1 MLRIAQGVTMSKY
14 ISRDFRSEGAR
25 MGTHTLSEAIGK
37 RGMQTRQC
45 PLWFFFLEGEIFFF
59 EVCVSSSDL
68 QLAMKAQK
76 ALNFWSFCFHPPP
89 KCKGYRHVTIF
100 SGYVLLGI
108 EPRAA
113 GMLGKNSTS
122 WATCSGP
129 PLCFLIILVTAQVN
143 QCWSTR
149 SLEGTQT
156 QPWEETHQTFRI

>member
-89 KCKGYRHVTIF
+89 QVQGLQACDDILRLRIARDWTQGCRHARQEFHQLSYMFRSPTMF
-100 SGYVLLGI
+100 FNYPCHRPGQSVL
-108 EPRAA
+108 
-113 GMLGKNSTS
+113 KY
-122 WATCSGP
+122 
-129 PLCFLIILVTAQVN
+129 
-143 QCWSTR
+143 
-149 SLEGTQT
+149 
-156 QPWEETHQTFRI
+156 